1 MLLPEP
7 ATVVGGTDFCHN
19 RIVKVICCALP
30 LLCSN
35 GIRFQELTTRVNSP
49 VLLCSVEWWMN
60 ISASV
65 LSDEGLLP
73 IRVSLKSCNKMCTL
87 TFYHSGGAFLR
98 KFRSGYNLQRF
109 GFTLRTFIPLC
120 NLSLLVSSAVKGKM
134 VSHSTI
140 KRALALSNVQQM
152 LHNYS
157 HDISLSIQ
165 ARQSLTWLVTGTW
178 RSSWGSVSRANWLFW
193 ETCCCCKW
201 NSQEEIVINCHGC
214 SAFNQGAV
222 STMDCFSNSRERYS
236 ILFLI

>member
-1 MLLPEP
+1 MRDVTRKMVYGLLVHHW
-7 ATVVGGTDFCHN
+7 AAIAAVWT
-19 RIVKVICCALP
+19 
-30 LLCSN
+30 
-35 GIRFQELTTRVNSP
+35 LTSSYSS
-49 VLLCSVEWWMN
+49 VLL
-60 ISASV
+60 
-65 LSDEGLLP
+65 
-73 IRVSLKSCNKMCTL
+73 LKV
-87 TFYHSGGAFLR
+87 R
-98 KFRSGYNLQRF
+98 
-109 GFTLRTFIPLC
+109 
-120 NLSLLVSSAVKGKM
+120 LVSN
-134 VSHSTI
+134 STN
-140 KRALALSNVQQM
+140 KRALALSSVQQM

-165 ARQSLTWLVTGTW
+165 VRQSLTWLVTGTW